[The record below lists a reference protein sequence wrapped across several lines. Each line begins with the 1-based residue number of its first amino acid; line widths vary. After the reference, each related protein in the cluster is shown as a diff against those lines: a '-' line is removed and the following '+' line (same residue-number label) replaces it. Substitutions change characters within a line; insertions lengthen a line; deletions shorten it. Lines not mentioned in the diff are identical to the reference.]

1 MPKKAYSAVA
11 KLKEK
16 PLVWISCEITRPPF
30 SRSASLEAGGLLAQF
45 QRGQTP
51 GPPQVTPIPSIGPHC
66 FELRV
71 DEKAAWWRIFVL
83 VDSEAIVVLDVHQK
97 TTNAIPK
104 GVIRTCQAR
113 RDRYLKIK
121 GGK

>member
-1 MPKKAYSAVA
+1 MPKKAYSTVA
-11 KLKEK
+11 KPEER
-16 PLVWISCEITRPPF
+16 PLVWLSCEITRPPF
-30 SRSASLEAGGLLAQF
+30 SKSASLEAGGFLAQF

-51 GPPQVTPIPSIGPHC
+51 SPPQVTPIPSIGSHC
-66 FELRV
+66 FEIRV

-104 GVIRTCQAR
+104 SVIRTCQAR
-113 RDRYLKIK
+113 LNRYLKSK